1 MANEKGSFVV
11 YTDIKEIID
20 DLDDKQVADLFRAM
34 LDYQVTGKVPKL
46 TGSLKYIFI
55 PIRQQMDRDREK
67 WDKTRASRSESG
79 RKGGL
84 KSAESRAKQN
94 EANQANASF
103 GSELYRFT
111 DKIITEAKGSN
122 ASSGE
127 ANEANQAV
135 TVTGTVTVNGDVT
148 GNVSDSLPDAGL
160 LSFDLIQYLNEKTGS
175 DYKADKANA
184 VRVQS
189 LLDSGYTPLQL
200 RTVIDKKV
208 DEWYGDSKMRSYLRP
223 STLFGDKFGEYLAA
237 PISVTAEKQKK
248 ASEDRAT
255 LERQLS
261 EKQTALSAM
270 KESLKTADKTERRNL
285 RDQIA
290 ILEDGISLIERRL
303 T

>member
-46 TGSLKYIFI
+46 TESLKYIFI

-103 GSELYRFT
+103 GS
-111 DKIITEAKGSN
+111 
-122 ASSGE
+122 SGE

-160 LSFDLIQYLNEKTGS
+160 LSYDLIQYLNEKTGS

-189 LLDSGYTPLQL
+189 LLDSGYSPDQL
-200 RTVIDKKV
+200 RTVVDKKCAEWFG
-208 DEWYGDSKMRSYLRP
+208 DEKMRPYLRP

-237 PISVTAEKQKK
+237 PISITAEKQQK
-248 ASEDRAT
+248 AN
-255 LERQLS
+255 LERASLEDQLN
-261 EKQTALSAM
+261 EKRKALAYM
-270 KESLKTADKTERRNL
+270 KDSLKDATKEERRHL
-285 RDQIA
+285 RENIA
-290 ILEDGISLIERRL
+290 ILEDSIGLIERRL

>member
-1 MANEKGSFVV
+1 MSKDQKGFVV
-11 YTDIKEIID
+11 YGDIEESLNELTDE
-20 DLDDKQVADLFRAM
+20 QVAKLFRGM
-34 LDYQVTGKVPKL
+34 VSYFNTGKEPKFSGL
-46 TGSLKYIFI
+46 MKMVFI
-55 PIRQQMDRDREK
+55 PIRQQMDRDTDKYEKKCEKNRESIQK
-67 WDKTRASRSESG
+67 YWDKVKADT
-79 RKGGL
+79 
-84 KSAESRAKQN
+84 N
-94 EANQANASF
+94 EYERIRTNTNVYERIPPNTNVANTNTKTTTTTK
-103 GSELYRFT
+103 T
-111 DKIITEAKGSN
+111 D
-122 ASSGE
+122 
-127 ANEANQAV
+127 
-135 TVTGTVTVNGDVT
+135 TGTTT
-148 GNVSDSLPDAGL
+148 TSSETDAGL
-160 LSFDLIQYLNEKTGS
+160 LSYDLIQYLNEKTGS

>member
-1 MANEKGSFVV
+1 MSKDQKGFIVYGNHEEILDRLTDEEAGKLLKAMTKYFNHGTEPKFDGALEFVW
-11 YTDIKEIID
+11 
-20 DLDDKQVADLFRAM
+20 
-34 LDYQVTGKVPKL
+34 
-46 TGSLKYIFI
+46 I
-55 PIRQQMDRDREK
+55 PIRQQMDANAEKYEKKCQKNRESIQQY
-67 WDKTRASRSESG
+67 WDKVKSNTNEYERIRTNTNATNIDIDIGMDIDKEIEIES
-79 RKGGL
+79 
-84 KSAESRAKQN
+84 
-94 EANQANASF
+94 
-103 GSELYRFT
+103 
-111 DKIITEAKGSN
+111 
-122 ASSGE
+122 
-127 ANEANQAV
+127 V
-135 TVTGTVTVNGDVT
+135 
-148 GNVSDSLPDAGL
+148 PDAGL
-160 LSFDLIQYLNEKTGS
+160 LSYDLIQYLNEKTGS
-175 DYKADKANA
+175 NYKADKANA

-290 ILEDGISLIERRL
+290 ILEDSIGVIEGRL
-303 T
+303 S